1 MHSSHT
7 VDRKSPYYQF
17 LPDCTQPYHRV
28 RQKSHVKAILC
39 PMIRDEEGFLSE
51 WIGYYYMHGFSHI
64 MLFDDSSSD
73 NFMEEIRPWINLGFV
88 SVRKNFTF
96 ESLNNRE
103 LPSMTHYQKKISIKS
118 AVEVECKLQALAW
131 GYELFFSIDL
141 DEYIIPKKPKMTIID
156 MAVEASKN
164 SSCMKFFYPKLN
176 FPSTPHIAEPV
187 HLLTIEAYQTRNPV
201 PVRMDYYMNTQ
212 PKYGYF
218 LNRTG
223 YSENLIKFIAYC
235 CTFHGCNYQDRLKDS
250 NICSNGAAKGYFKH
264 DGRGCRAGY
273 INHYSRSLEKFALK
287 SKTWETAK
295 DGSPG
300 DATAYDVLEFLKRS
314 IGWKYDPTALRY
326 SCQLR
331 EVLSSVTGNS
341 TFLRSGHHWIRN
353 VEFGRPIDDPQ
364 KRGRF
369 GHPLPEGFT
378 YRDGNR
384 YHYHGEKQKQTHLSG
399 GFIKTG

>member
-1 MHSSHT
+1 MLPSSMHSSHT

-96 ESLNNRE
+96 ESLKNRE

-141 DEYIIPKKPKMTIID
+141 DEYIIPTMPNKTIID
-156 MAVEASKN
+156 TVVEITNGSICKMF
-164 SSCMKFFYPKLN
+164 CYPKLN

-201 PVRMDYYMNTQ
+201 PARMDYYMTVMA
-212 PKYGYF
+212 KCGYF
-218 LNRTG
+218 LNHTD
-223 YSENLIKFIAYC
+223 YTLDLIQYVAYC
-235 CTFHGCNYQDRLKDS
+235 CTFHGCVSVDRLLNTTVCAD
-250 NICSNGAAKGYFKH
+250 GATRKYLTYKGRNCH
-264 DGRGCRAGY
+264 TGH
-273 INHYSRSLEKFALK
+273 INHYSRSLEKYILK
-287 SKTWETAK
+287 SKTWETAS
-295 DGSPG
+295 DGSPE
-300 DATAYDVLEFLKRS
+300 DATKYDVVGFLRRS
-314 IGWKYDPTALRY
+314 FGWMHDPTALRY

-331 EVLSSVTGNS
+331 EVLINVTGKS
-341 TFLRSGHHWIRN
+341 IFLRAGNNWFRN
-353 VEFGRPIDDPQ
+353 VEFGRPIEDPN

-369 GHPLPEGFT
+369 GKALRAGYT
-378 YRDGNR
+378 YHDGNP
-384 YHYHGEKQKQTHLSG
+384 YHYHGGKQRD
-399 GFIKTG
+399 